1 MPKVSVIIPTY
12 GVPKYLGNAI
22 SSVIQQ
28 TYSDLEIIIVDDND
42 PASQNR
48 KLTEN
53 IVDQFSSKD
62 TRIIYL
68 KHPKNLNGAAA
79 RNTGIRASS
88 GEYISFLDS
97 DDEYKLTRLERCINV
112 LSNAPER
119 YGGVYSGCEFRRG
132 NRVYSRIKEV
142 PSGNFLVETLAG
154 TFMFCTG
161 SNIFMKR
168 GIISQLAGFDSSFL
182 RHQDYEFLVRYFE
195 HYSLIGIDEILV
207 MKHNDNLNRPSV
219 EKMIAIKSQYLEKY
233 KAIIDKLSLDEQKY
247 IYRSHYI
254 SIAEQALL
262 ENKIILSR
270 TYYQKTTILSKLT
283 NKESIRRF
291 LIGIYASMCVR

>member
-1 MPKVSVIIPTY
+1 MPKVSVVIPTY
-12 GVPKYLGNAI
+12 GDPKYLGNAI

-42 PASQNR
+42 PSSPNR
-48 KLTEN
+48 KSTEN
-53 IVDQFSSKD
+53 IVDQFSLKD

-68 KHPKNLNGAAA
+68 QHSKNLNGAAA

-97 DDEYKLTRLERCINV
+97 DDEYKPTRLEKCIKV

-119 YGGVYSGCEFRRG
+119 YCGVYSGCEFRRG
-132 NRVYSRIKEV
+132 NRVYSRIKKV
-142 PSGNFLVETLAG
+142 PSGNFLVQTLAG

-168 GIISQLAGFDSSFL
+168 SIICQLSGFDSSFL

-195 HYSLIGIDEILV
+195 LYSLIGIDEILV
-207 MKHNDNLNRPSV
+207 IKNNDNINRPSV
-219 EKMIAIKSQYLEKY
+219 EKMIAIKSQYFEKY
-233 KAIIDKLSLDEQKY
+233 KAIIDKLSHDEQNY

-254 SIAEQALL
+254 SIAEQALS
-262 ENKIILSR
+262 ENKTFLSK
-270 TYYQKTTILSKLT
+270 TYYQKTTNLSKLT
-283 NKESIRRF
+283 IKESIRRF
-291 LIGIYASMCVR
+291 FIGFYAKIIK